1 MATKTLIMDEY
12 EEDSQ
17 GYKNLTLLSGS
28 VKDEVVYAEFHSN
41 NQEEGPDIIE
51 MAVNLDE
58 IIKMRDF
65 LNTMISRIEG
75 N

>member
-1 MATKTLIMDEY
+1 MSTKTLVMDEY
-12 EEDSQ
+12 EDET

-28 VKDEVVYAEFHSN
+28 VKEQTVYAEFHAN
-41 NQEEGPDIIE
+41 TQEGEPDIIE
-51 MAVNLDE
+51 MAINLED

-65 LNTMISRIEG
+65 LNTIISKIEA